1 MILFLVLTN
10 WGRNFEDSNNDGHFY
25 RYSKWLIIQMYKIT
39 NIPDKPAI
47 YYEDKGCQIYFSKQ
61 LLLYNRVFFSW

>member
-1 MILFLVLTN
+1 
-10 WGRNFEDSNNDGHFY
+10 
-25 RYSKWLIIQMYKIT
+25 MYKIT

-61 LLLYNRVFFSW
+61 LLLYNRVFFLDNKEPNVLHSVIILQMQVA